1 MNNLFK
7 ELIDLLNKEFK
18 KFDLNESVQLSLS
31 KMPEFDMQI
40 NNLVKHNKAD
50 FFKHLQKNIIEI
62 IDSTNLF
69 QAVEENELGFLNLVF
84 NHTVLIKNLTN
95 KKSDFSNDIAQK
107 IIFDYGGPNIG
118 KPLHV
123 GHMRTLNIGRSLYN
137 MHSFI
142 NNEVISD
149 IHLGDWGMPVA
160 QIISYLEKENIDP
173 ESIDSNQLEVIYPK
187 ASEEY
192 KQNENFKIRAQEINK
207 LLNNK
212 DNNMLNVWKIIKN
225 TSVESLEKDFKIL
238 NHRFDFWLGESD
250 VNDLIPGMI
259 DDLVKNKKVIKD
271 KGALI
276 SAEDVDP
283 KVLITKS
290 DGSYL
295 YITTDLATILYR
307 QKNIPYDKAFYIVDN
322 RQSLHFKQLFDSI
335 KFFEFNDLYHE
346 HISYGTLND
355 SDGNPFK
362 TRQGG
367 TKQLSELFG
376 ETYDYIKNINT
387 KLSDS
392 TITHLTNSVLTFS
405 DLITNRKT
413 DYKFDLE
420 KFTNVNGK
428 TGIYVQYAQV
438 RAKKLLETLIKD
450 KRIIKN
456 PAAELNPLDRKLV
469 ISLAN
474 IEFYLDLSLKN
485 SEPHHLANY
494 LYEISN
500 GFNSFYQDSN
510 IKNIKDIDEKN
521 QKIFIT
527 SLFIKYSHF
536 VMSCLGIKPV
546 EKM

>member
-1 MNNLFK
+1 MNNIYTN
-7 ELIDLLNKEFK
+7 LIDSITDELKVFN
-18 KFDLNESVQLSLS
+18 LNEDVQFSIS
-31 KMPEFDMQI
+31 KIDEYDLQI
-40 NNLVKHNKAD
+40 NNLVKYNKEK
-50 FFKHLQKNIIEI
+50 FFLKLQDKIVEI
-62 IDSTNLF
+62 IKESQIFETVDKNDIGFINLSLNHRFLMNKITN
-69 QAVEENELGFLNLVF
+69 
-84 NHTVLIKNLTN
+84 TKNDFINN
-95 KKSDFSNDIAQK
+95 KKHK

-137 MHSFI
+137 IHSFN
-142 NNEVISD
+142 NNEVVSD

-192 KQNENFKIRAQEINK
+192 KQNDNFKNRAQEINK

-212 DNNMLNVWKIIKN
+212 DNNMLNIWKIIKN
-225 TSVESLEKDFKIL
+225 TSVESLEKDFKTL

-259 DDLVKNKKVIKD
+259 NDLVKNKKVIKD
-271 KGALI
+271 EGALI
-276 SAEDVDP
+276 SAQEVDP

-307 QKNIPYDKAFYIVDN
+307 QKNIVYDKAFYIVDN

-346 HISYGTLND
+346 HVSYGTLND
-355 SDGNPFK
+355 SKGNPFK
-362 TRQGG
+362 TREGG
-367 TKQLSELFG
+367 TKPLSELFD
-376 ETYDYIKNINT
+376 ETYSYIKNINNT
-387 KLSDS
+387 LSDS
-392 TITHLTNSVLTFS
+392 IITHLTNSVLTFS

-428 TGIYVQYAQV
+428 TGIYIQYSQV
-438 RAKKLLETLIKD
+438 RAKKLKDTIDNQKEEIKKLILNKTDKQLLSKLFLFSHYLEQSAL
-450 KRIIKN
+450 
-456 PAAELNPLDRKLV
+456 LN
-469 ISLAN
+469 
-474 IEFYLDLSLKN
+474 
-485 SEPHHLANY
+485 EPHHLANY

-500 GFNSFYQDSN
+500 LFNQFYEN
-510 IKNIKDIDEKN
+510 EKLTS
-521 QKIFIT
+521 IT
-527 SLFIKYSHF
+527 DPNHIASKLFIANLFLTTSHNTMF
-536 VMSCLGIKPV
+536 CLGIIPV
-546 EKM
+546 NEM

>member
-1 MNNLFK
+1 MNNIYTN
-7 ELIDLLNKEFK
+7 LIDSITDELKVFNLDE
-18 KFDLNESVQLSLS
+18 DLQFSLS
-31 KMPEFDMQI
+31 KIDEYDLQI
-40 NNLVKHNKAD
+40 NNFVKYNKEK
-50 FFKHLQKNIIEI
+50 FFSKLQEKIVEI
-62 IDSTNLF
+62 IKESQIFETVDKNDIGFINLSLNHRFLMNKITN
-69 QAVEENELGFLNLVF
+69 
-84 NHTVLIKNLTN
+84 TKNDFINN
-95 KKSDFSNDIAQK
+95 KKHK

-137 MHSFI
+137 IHSFT

-192 KQNENFKIRAQEINK
+192 KQNNNFKNRAQEINK

-212 DNNMLNVWKIIKN
+212 DSNMLNIWKIIKN
-225 TSVESLEKDFKIL
+225 TSVESLEKDFKTL
-238 NHRFDFWLGESD
+238 NHRFDLWLGESD

-271 KGALI
+271 EGALI
-276 SAEDVDP
+276 SAQEVDP

-295 YITTDLATILYR
+295 YITTDLATVLYR
-307 QKNIPYDKAFYIVDN
+307 QKNIVYDKAFYIVDN
-322 RQSLHFKQLFDSI
+322 RQSLHFKQLFDSV

-346 HISYGTLND
+346 HVSYGTLND
-355 SDGNPFK
+355 SKGNPFK
-362 TRQGG
+362 TREGG
-367 TKQLSELFG
+367 TKPLSELFD
-376 ETYDYIKNINT
+376 ETFNYIKNINDT
-387 KLSDS
+387 LSDS

-428 TGIYVQYAQV
+428 TGIYIQYSQV
-438 RAKKLLETLIKD
+438 RAKKLIDTLDDQKEEIKKLILNKTDKQLLSKLFLFSHYLEQSAL
-450 KRIIKN
+450 
-456 PAAELNPLDRKLV
+456 LN
-469 ISLAN
+469 
-474 IEFYLDLSLKN
+474 
-485 SEPHHLANY
+485 EPHHLANY

-500 GFNSFYQDSN
+500 LFNQFYEN
-510 IKNIKDIDEKN
+510 EKLTIITDPN
-521 QKIFIT
+521 QMASKLYIINLFLTT
-527 SLFIKYSHF
+527 SHNTMF
-536 VMSCLGIKPV
+536 CLGILPV
-546 EKM
+546 DEM

>member
-1 MNNLFK
+1 MNNIYTN
-7 ELIDLLNKEFK
+7 LIDTIT
-18 KFDLNESVQLSLS
+18 NELKVFNLDEDVQFSLS
-31 KMPEFDMQI
+31 KIDEYDLQI
-40 NNLVKHNKAD
+40 NNLVKYNKEK
-50 FFKHLQKNIIEI
+50 FFSTLQEKIVEI
-62 IDSTNLF
+62 IKESQIFETVDKNDIGFINLSLNHSFLMNKITNS
-69 QAVEENELGFLNLVF
+69 ENDFIN
-84 NHTVLIKNLTN
+84 N
-95 KKSDFSNDIAQK
+95 KKHK

-137 MHSFI
+137 IHSFT
-142 NNEVISD
+142 NNEVVSD

-192 KQNENFKIRAQEINK
+192 KQNDNFKNRAQEINK

-225 TSVESLEKDFKIL
+225 TSVESLEKDFKTL

-259 DDLVKNKKVIKD
+259 NDLVKNKKVIKD
-271 KGALI
+271 EGALI
-276 SAEDVDP
+276 SAQEVDP

-307 QKNIPYDKAFYIVDN
+307 QKNIVYDKAFYIVDN

-346 HISYGTLND
+346 HVSYGTLND
-355 SDGNPFK
+355 SKGNPFK
-362 TRQGG
+362 TREGG
-367 TKQLSELFG
+367 TKPLSELFD
-376 ETYDYIKNINT
+376 ETYNYIKNINNT
-387 KLSDS
+387 LSDS
-392 TITHLTNSVLTFS
+392 AITHLANSVLTFS

-428 TGIYVQYAQV
+428 TGIYIQYSQV
-438 RAKKLLETLIKD
+438 RAKKLIETIDNHKEEIKELVLNKTDKQLLSKLFLFSHYLEQSAL
-450 KRIIKN
+450 
-456 PAAELNPLDRKLV
+456 LN
-469 ISLAN
+469 
-474 IEFYLDLSLKN
+474 
-485 SEPHHLANY
+485 EPHHLANY

-500 GFNSFYQDSN
+500 LFNQFYEN
-510 IKNIKDIDEKN
+510 EKLTSITDPN
-521 QKIFIT
+521 QMASKLYIINLFLTT
-527 SLFIKYSHF
+527 SHNTMF
-536 VMSCLGIKPV
+536 CLGILPV
-546 EKM
+546 DKM

>member
-1 MNNLFK
+1 MNNIYTN
-7 ELIDLLNKEFK
+7 LIDSIT
-18 KFDLNESVQLSLS
+18 NELKVFNLDEDVQFSLS
-31 KMPEFDMQI
+31 KIDEYDLQI
-40 NNLVKHNKAD
+40 NNLVKYNKEK
-50 FFKHLQKNIIEI
+50 FFSTLQEKIVEI
-62 IDSTNLF
+62 IKESQIFETVDKNDIGFINLSLNHRFLMNKITNS
-69 QAVEENELGFLNLVF
+69 ENDFIN
-84 NHTVLIKNLTN
+84 N
-95 KKSDFSNDIAQK
+95 KKHK

-137 MHSFI
+137 IHFFN
-142 NNEVISD
+142 NNEVVSD

-192 KQNENFKIRAQEINK
+192 KQNDNFKNRAQEINK

-212 DNNMLNVWKIIKN
+212 DNNMLNIWKIIKN
-225 TSVESLEKDFKIL
+225 TSVESLEKDFKTL

-259 DDLVKNKKVIKD
+259 NDLVKNKKVIKD
-271 KGALI
+271 EGALI
-276 SAEDVDP
+276 SAQEVDP

-307 QKNIPYDKAFYIVDN
+307 QKNIVYDKAFYIVDN

-346 HISYGTLND
+346 HVSYGTLND
-355 SDGNPFK
+355 SKGNPFK
-362 TRQGG
+362 TREGG
-367 TKQLSELFG
+367 TKPLSELFD
-376 ETYDYIKNINT
+376 ETYNYIKNINNT
-387 KLSDS
+387 LSDS

-428 TGIYVQYAQV
+428 TGIYIQYSQV
-438 RAKKLLETLIKD
+438 RAKKLIETIDNHKEEIKELVLNKTDKQLLSKLFLFSHYLEQSAL
-450 KRIIKN
+450 
-456 PAAELNPLDRKLV
+456 LN
-469 ISLAN
+469 
-474 IEFYLDLSLKN
+474 
-485 SEPHHLANY
+485 EPHHLANY

-500 GFNSFYQDSN
+500 LFNQFYEN
-510 IKNIKDIDEKN
+510 EKLTSITDPN
-521 QKIFIT
+521 QIASKLYIINLFLTT
-527 SLFIKYSHF
+527 SHNTMF
-536 VMSCLGIKPV
+536 CLGILPV
-546 EKM
+546 DEM

>member
-1 MNNLFK
+1 MNNIYTN
-7 ELIDLLNKEFK
+7 LIDSITDELKVFN
-18 KFDLNESVQLSLS
+18 LNEDVQFSLS
-31 KMPEFDMQI
+31 KIDEYDLQI
-40 NNLVKHNKAD
+40 NNLVKYNKEK
-50 FFKHLQKNIIEI
+50 FFLKLQDKIVEI
-62 IDSTNLF
+62 IKESQIFETVDKNDIGFINLSLNHRFLMNKITNS
-69 QAVEENELGFLNLVF
+69 
-84 NHTVLIKNLTN
+84 KNDFINN
-95 KKSDFSNDIAQK
+95 KKHK

-137 MHSFI
+137 IHSFN
-142 NNEVISD
+142 NNEVVSD

-192 KQNENFKIRAQEINK
+192 KQNDNFKNRAQEINK

-212 DNNMLNVWKIIKN
+212 DNNMLNIWKIIKN
-225 TSVESLEKDFKIL
+225 TSVESLEKDFKTL

-259 DDLVKNKKVIKD
+259 NDLVKNKKVIKD
-271 KGALI
+271 EGALI
-276 SAEDVDP
+276 SAQEVDP

-307 QKNIPYDKAFYIVDN
+307 QKNIVYDKAFYIVDN

-346 HISYGTLND
+346 HVSYGTLND
-355 SDGNPFK
+355 SKGNPFK
-362 TRQGG
+362 TREGG
-367 TKQLSELFG
+367 TKPLSELFD
-376 ETYDYIKNINT
+376 ETYNYIKNINNT
-387 KLSDS
+387 LSDS

-428 TGIYVQYAQV
+428 TGIYIQYSQV
-438 RAKKLLETLIKD
+438 RAKKLKDTIDNHKEEIKKLILNKTDKQLLSKLFLFSHYLEQSAL
-450 KRIIKN
+450 
-456 PAAELNPLDRKLV
+456 LN
-469 ISLAN
+469 
-474 IEFYLDLSLKN
+474 
-485 SEPHHLANY
+485 EPHHLANY

-500 GFNSFYQDSN
+500 LFNQFYEN
-510 IKNIKDIDEKN
+510 EKLTGITDPN
-521 QKIFIT
+521 QMASK
-527 SLFIKYSHF
+527 LFIINLFLTTSHNTMF
-536 VMSCLGIKPV
+536 CLGILPV
-546 EKM
+546 DEM

>member
-1 MNNLFK
+1 MNNIYTN
-7 ELIDLLNKEFK
+7 LIDSITDELKVFN
-18 KFDLNESVQLSLS
+18 LNEDVQFSIS
-31 KMPEFDMQI
+31 KIDEYDLQI
-40 NNLVKHNKAD
+40 NNLVKYNKEK
-50 FFKHLQKNIIEI
+50 FFLKLQEKIVEI
-62 IDSTNLF
+62 IKESQIFETVDKNDIGFINLSLNHRFLMNKITN
-69 QAVEENELGFLNLVF
+69 
-84 NHTVLIKNLTN
+84 TKNDFINN
-95 KKSDFSNDIAQK
+95 KKHK

-137 MHSFI
+137 IHSFN
-142 NNEVISD
+142 NNEVVSD

-192 KQNENFKIRAQEINK
+192 KQNDNFKNRAQEINK

-212 DNNMLNVWKIIKN
+212 DNNMLNIWKIIKN
-225 TSVESLEKDFKIL
+225 TSVESLEKDFKTL

-259 DDLVKNKKVIKD
+259 NDLVKNKKVIKD
-271 KGALI
+271 EGALI
-276 SAEDVDP
+276 SAQEVDP

-307 QKNIPYDKAFYIVDN
+307 QKNIVYDKAFYIVDN

-335 KFFEFNDLYHE
+335 KFFEFNNLYHE
-346 HISYGTLND
+346 HVSYGTLND
-355 SDGNPFK
+355 SKGNPFK
-362 TRQGG
+362 TREGG
-367 TKQLSELFG
+367 TKPLSELFD
-376 ETYDYIKNINT
+376 ETYNYIKNINNT
-387 KLSDS
+387 LSDS

-428 TGIYVQYAQV
+428 TGIYIQYSQV
-438 RAKKLLETLIKD
+438 RAKKLKDTIDNHKEEIKKLILNKTDKQLLSKLFLFSHYLEQSAL
-450 KRIIKN
+450 
-456 PAAELNPLDRKLV
+456 LN
-469 ISLAN
+469 
-474 IEFYLDLSLKN
+474 
-485 SEPHHLANY
+485 EPHHLANY

-500 GFNSFYQDSN
+500 LFNQFYEN
-510 IKNIKDIDEKN
+510 EKLTGITDPN
-521 QKIFIT
+521 QMASK
-527 SLFIKYSHF
+527 LFIINLFLTTSHNTMF
-536 VMSCLGIKPV
+536 CLGILPV
-546 EKM
+546 DEM

>member
-1 MNNLFK
+1 MNNIYTN
-7 ELIDLLNKEFK
+7 LIDSITNEFK
-18 KFDLNESVQLSLS
+18 LFSLDEDVQFSLS
-31 KMPEFDMQI
+31 KIDGYDLQI
-40 NNLVKHNKAD
+40 NNLVKYNKEK
-50 FFKHLQKNIIEI
+50 FFPKLQEKIVEI
-62 IDSTNLF
+62 IKDSHIF
-69 QAVEENELGFLNLVF
+69 EN
-84 NHTVLIKNLTN
+84 TN
-95 KKSDFSNDIAQK
+95 KNDIGFINLSLNHKFLMNKITNTKNDFINNKKHK

-137 MHSFI
+137 IHSFI
-142 NNEVISD
+142 NNEVVSD

-192 KQNENFKIRAQEINK
+192 KQNDNFKNRAQEINK

-212 DNNMLNVWKIIKN
+212 DNNMLNIWKIIKN
-225 TSVESLEKDFKIL
+225 ISVESLEKDFKTL

-259 DDLVKNKKVIKD
+259 NDLVKNKKVIKD
-271 KGALI
+271 EGALI
-276 SAEDVDP
+276 SAQEVDP

-307 QKNIPYDKAFYIVDN
+307 QKNIVYDKAFYIVDN

-346 HISYGTLND
+346 HVSYGTLND
-355 SDGNPFK
+355 SKGNPFK
-362 TRQGG
+362 TREGG
-367 TKQLSELFG
+367 TKPLSELFD
-376 ETYDYIKNINT
+376 ETYNYIKNINNT
-387 KLSDS
+387 LSDS
-392 TITHLTNSVLTFS
+392 TITHLTNSVLTYS

-428 TGIYVQYAQV
+428 TGIYIQYSQV
-438 RAKKLLETLIKD
+438 RAKKLIDTLDNHKEEIKELILNKTDKQLLSKLFLFSHYLEQSAL
-450 KRIIKN
+450 
-456 PAAELNPLDRKLV
+456 LN
-469 ISLAN
+469 
-474 IEFYLDLSLKN
+474 
-485 SEPHHLANY
+485 EPHHLANY

-500 GFNSFYQDSN
+500 LFNQFYEN
-510 IKNIKDIDEKN
+510 EKLTSITDPN
-521 QKIFIT
+521 QMASKLYIINLFLAT
-527 SLFIKYSHF
+527 SHNTMF
-536 VMSCLGIKPV
+536 CLGILPV
-546 EKM
+546 DEM

>member
-1 MNNLFK
+1 MNIIYTN
-7 ELIDLLNKEFK
+7 LIDSITDELKVFNLDE
-18 KFDLNESVQLSLS
+18 DLQFSLS
-31 KMPEFDMQI
+31 KIDEYDLQI
-40 NNLVKHNKAD
+40 NNFVKYNKEK
-50 FFKHLQKNIIEI
+50 FFSKLQEQIVEI
-62 IDSTNLF
+62 IKESQIFETVDKNDVGFINLSLNHRFLINKITNS
-69 QAVEENELGFLNLVF
+69 
-84 NHTVLIKNLTN
+84 KNDFINN
-95 KKSDFSNDIAQK
+95 KKHK

-137 MHSFI
+137 IHSFT
-142 NNEVISD
+142 NNKVVSD

-160 QIISYLEKENIDP
+160 QIISYLEKENIEP

-192 KQNENFKIRAQEINK
+192 KQNDNFKIRAQEINK
-207 LLNNK
+207 LLN
-212 DNNMLNVWKIIKN
+212 DNDKNMLDIWKIIKK
-225 TSVESLEKDFKIL
+225 TSVESLEKDFKTL

-250 VNDLIPGMI
+250 VNDLIPEMI

-271 KGALI
+271 EGALI

-367 TKQLSELFG
+367 TKPLSELFD
-376 ETYDYIKNINT
+376 ETYNYIKNFNT
-387 KLSDS
+387 TLSDS

-428 TGIYVQYAQV
+428 TGIYIQYSQV
-438 RAKKLLETLIKD
+438 RAKKLIDTLDDQKEEIKKLILNKTDKQLLSKLFLFSHYLEQSAL
-450 KRIIKN
+450 
-456 PAAELNPLDRKLV
+456 LN
-469 ISLAN
+469 
-474 IEFYLDLSLKN
+474 
-485 SEPHHLANY
+485 EPHHLANY

-500 GFNSFYQDSN
+500 LFNQFYEN
-510 IKNIKDIDEKN
+510 EKLSS
-521 QKIFIT
+521 IT
-527 SLFIKYSHF
+527 DPNHMASKLYIINLFLTTSHNTMF
-536 VMSCLGIKPV
+536 CLGILPV
-546 EKM
+546 DEM

>member
-1 MNNLFK
+1 MNNIYTNLTDSIK
-7 ELIDLLNKEFK
+7 NEF
-18 KFDLNESVQLSLS
+18 SVFNLVEDVQFSLS
-31 KMPEFDMQI
+31 KIDGYDLQI
-40 NNLVKHNKAD
+40 NNLVKYNKEK
-50 FFKHLQKNIIEI
+50 FFPKLQENIVEIIEESQI
-62 IDSTNLF
+62 FETIDKNDI
-69 QAVEENELGFLNLVF
+69 GF
-84 NHTVLIKNLTN
+84 INLTLNHKFLINEITNTKNDFINN
-95 KKSDFSNDIAQK
+95 KKHK

-123 GHMRTLNIGRSLYN
+123 GHMRTLNIGRSLYYI
-137 MHSFI
+137 HSFT
-142 NNEVISD
+142 NNEVVSD

-160 QIISYLEKENIDP
+160 QIISYLEKEKIEP

-192 KQNENFKIRAQEINK
+192 KQNDNFKIRAQAINK
-207 LLNNK
+207 LLN
-212 DNNMLNVWKIIKN
+212 DNDENMLGIWKIIKN
-225 TSVESLEKDFKIL
+225 TSVESLEKDFKTL
-238 NHRFDFWLGESD
+238 NHRFDLWLGESD

-259 DDLVKNKKVIKD
+259 DDLVKNKKVIED
-271 KGALI
+271 EGALI

-367 TKQLSELFG
+367 TKPLSELFD
-376 ETYDYIKNINT
+376 ETYNYIKTINT
-387 KLSDS
+387 TLSDS

-428 TGIYVQYAQV
+428 TGIYIQYSQV
-438 RAKKLLETLIKD
+438 RAKKLIATIDNQNQEIKELILNKTDKQLLSKLFLFSYYLEQSAL
-450 KRIIKN
+450 
-456 PAAELNPLDRKLV
+456 LN
-469 ISLAN
+469 
-474 IEFYLDLSLKN
+474 
-485 SEPHHLANY
+485 EPHHLANY

-500 GFNSFYQDSN
+500 LFNQFYEN
-510 IKNIKDIDEKN
+510 EKLSIITDPN
-521 QKIFIT
+521 QMASKLYIINLFLTT
-527 SLFIKYSHF
+527 SHNTMF
-536 VMSCLGIKPV
+536 CLGILPV
-546 EKM
+546 DEM

>member
-1 MNNLFK
+1 MNNIYTN
-7 ELIDLLNKEFK
+7 LIDSIT
-18 KFDLNESVQLSLS
+18 NELKVFNLDEDVQFSLS
-31 KMPEFDMQI
+31 KIDEYDLQI
-40 NNLVKHNKAD
+40 NNLVKYNKEK
-50 FFKHLQKNIIEI
+50 FFLKLQDKIVEI
-62 IDSTNLF
+62 IKESQIFETVDKNDIGFINLSLNHRFLMNKITN
-69 QAVEENELGFLNLVF
+69 
-84 NHTVLIKNLTN
+84 TKNDFINN
-95 KKSDFSNDIAQK
+95 KKHK

-137 MHSFI
+137 IHSFS
-142 NNEVISD
+142 NNEVVSD

-192 KQNENFKIRAQEINK
+192 KQNDNFKNRAQEINK

-212 DNNMLNVWKIIKN
+212 DNNMLNIWKIIKN

-259 DDLVKNKKVIKD
+259 NDLVKNKKVIKD
-271 KGALI
+271 EGALI
-276 SAEDVDP
+276 SAQEVDP

-307 QKNIPYDKAFYIVDN
+307 QKNIVYDKAFYIVDN

-346 HISYGTLND
+346 HVSYGTLND
-355 SDGNPFK
+355 SKGNPFK
-362 TRQGG
+362 TREGG
-367 TKQLSELFG
+367 TKPLSELFN
-376 ETYDYIKNINT
+376 ETYNYIKNINNT
-387 KLSDS
+387 LSDS

-428 TGIYVQYAQV
+428 TGIYIQYSQV
-438 RAKKLLETLIKD
+438 RAKKLIDTIDNHKEEIKELILNKTDKQLLSKLFLFSHYLEQSAL
-450 KRIIKN
+450 
-456 PAAELNPLDRKLV
+456 LN
-469 ISLAN
+469 
-474 IEFYLDLSLKN
+474 
-485 SEPHHLANY
+485 EPHHLANY

-500 GFNSFYQDSN
+500 LFNQFYEN
-510 IKNIKDIDEKN
+510 EKLTGITDPN
-521 QKIFIT
+521 QMASK
-527 SLFIKYSHF
+527 LFIINLFLTTSHNTMF
-536 VMSCLGIKPV
+536 CLGILPV
-546 EKM
+546 DEM

>member
-1 MNNLFK
+1 MNNIYTN
-7 ELIDLLNKEFK
+7 LIDSIT
-18 KFDLNESVQLSLS
+18 NELKVFNLDEDVQFSLS
-31 KMPEFDMQI
+31 KIDEYDLQI
-40 NNLVKHNKAD
+40 NNLVKYNKEK
-50 FFKHLQKNIIEI
+50 FFSTLQEKIVEI
-62 IDSTNLF
+62 IKESQIFETVDKNDIGFINLSLNHSFLMNKITNS
-69 QAVEENELGFLNLVF
+69 ENDFIN
-84 NHTVLIKNLTN
+84 N
-95 KKSDFSNDIAQK
+95 KKHK

-137 MHSFI
+137 IHSFN
-142 NNEVISD
+142 NNEVVSD

-192 KQNENFKIRAQEINK
+192 KQNDNFKNRAQEINK

-212 DNNMLNVWKIIKN
+212 DNNMLNIWKIIKN

-259 DDLVKNKKVIKD
+259 NDLVKNKKVIKD
-271 KGALI
+271 EGALI
-276 SAEDVDP
+276 SAQEVDP

-307 QKNIPYDKAFYIVDN
+307 QKNIVYDKAFYIVDN

-346 HISYGTLND
+346 HVSYGTLND
-355 SDGNPFK
+355 SKGNPFK
-362 TRQGG
+362 TREGG
-367 TKQLSELFG
+367 TKPLSELFD
-376 ETYDYIKNINT
+376 ETYNYIKNINNT
-387 KLSDS
+387 LSDS

-428 TGIYVQYAQV
+428 TGIYIQYSQV
-438 RAKKLLETLIKD
+438 RAKKLIDTIDNHKEEIKELILNKTDKQLLSKLFLFSHYLEQSAL
-450 KRIIKN
+450 
-456 PAAELNPLDRKLV
+456 LN
-469 ISLAN
+469 
-474 IEFYLDLSLKN
+474 
-485 SEPHHLANY
+485 EPHHLANY

-500 GFNSFYQDSN
+500 LFNQFY
-510 IKNIKDIDEKN
+510 EKEKLTSITDPN
-521 QKIFIT
+521 QIASKLYIINLFLTT
-527 SLFIKYSHF
+527 SHNTMF
-536 VMSCLGIKPV
+536 CLGILPV
-546 EKM
+546 GEM